1 MRAATFIEA
10 GDQTSVGAP
19 VETARQAARRAEDGP
34 PIRRWL
40 EDDAVY
46 RRTLAGQREVIFNR
60 RPLAAISRRL
70 LLLVNGETPLRTLL
84 DLVGESDQ
92 RWAERVFQ
100 LVDEKLIDLCDP
112 RTPAVR

>member
-10 GDQTSVGAP
+10 GDQAGVGAP
-19 VETARQAARRAEDGP
+19 VETAHQTARSTEDGP

-46 RRTLAGQREVIFNR
+46 RRTLAGQREVVFNQ

-70 LLLVNGETPLRTLL
+70 LLLVNGETPLRILL
-84 DLVGESDQ
+84 DLVGERDQ
-92 RWAERVFQ
+92 RWAERIFQ
-100 LVDEKLIDLCDP
+100 LVDDKLIELCEPPSQRP
-112 RTPAVR
+112 R